1 MAKIYGLNGILR
13 GRQGNNVFSVQNGTQ
28 IVKAYQPAVSNPRTL
43 LQQIQR
49 SKFALAGKM
58 SSIVP
63 SGAIIGLAR
72 GNKRDRRA
80 QFVRILTDAATT
92 TNTPSGQ
99 GVIITPTIN
108 YPDIRFSEGSLSR
121 YSIMARPTTAW
132 SGNTGYFS
140 LSVTCNG
147 FSVNQPATNA
157 PAGYG
162 ELCVCCLFD
171 AATGH
176 LDACQY
182 AIREQAATV
191 FEFRTVQKLDCFV
204 VVYVAPFAPIDGV
217 SSFGA
222 NGYLTGD
229 ASAVSLEMVSETF
242 LSGMRWGDSTMLW
255 TLAVTAAQTQNSPN
269 PDDDRKA
276 LKK

>member
-1 MAKIYGLNGILR
+1 MARIYGLNGVLR

-28 IVKAYQPAVSNPRTL
+28 IVKAYQPAVSNPRTF
-43 LQQIQR
+43 LQSVQR

-58 SSIVP
+58 SAIVP

-80 QFVRILTDAATT
+80 RFVRLLSKAATT
-92 TNTPSGQ
+92 LSTPSGQ
-99 GVIITPTIN
+99 GVVITPKIDYSN
-108 YPDIRFSEGSLSR
+108 IRFSEGSLVR
-121 YSIMARPTTAW
+121 YSIMARPTIAW
-132 SGNTGYFS
+132 NGNSGYFS

-147 FSVNQPATNA
+147 FSVNQPAANA

-162 ELCVCCLFD
+162 ELCICCLFD
-171 AATGH
+171 ATTGH

-191 FEFRTVQKLDCFV
+191 FEFRTVQKMDCYV
-204 VVYVAPFAPIDGV
+204 VVYVAPYAPIDGV

-222 NGYLTGD
+222 EGYLGGD
-229 ASAVSLEMVSETF
+229 ASAVSLEMISETF
-242 LSGMRWGDSTMLW
+242 LSGMRWGDSTLLW
-255 TLAVTAAQTQNSPN
+255 TLAVTAAQTQTSPS
-269 PDDDRKA
+269 PDDDNR
-276 LKK
+276 

>member
-1 MAKIYGLNGILR
+1 MARIYGLNGVIR

-28 IVKAYQPAVSNPRTL
+28 VLKAYQPAVSNPRTL
-43 LQQIQR
+43 QQQVQR
-49 SKFALAGKM
+49 SKFALAGKI

-63 SGAIIGLAR
+63 NAAIVGIPR

-80 QFVRILTDAATT
+80 RFVSLISKAATT
-92 TNTPSGQ
+92 NATVGGSGS
-99 GVIITPTIN
+99 GLVSSVSYT
-108 YPDIRFSEGSLSR
+108 DIRFSEGSLVR

-132 SGNTGYFS
+132 SGNNGYYS

-147 FSVNQPATNA
+147 FSTNQPAANA

-162 ELCVCCLFD
+162 ELAICCLFD
-171 AATGH
+171 SATGH

-191 FEFRTVQKLDCFV
+191 FEFRTGQKYDCYV
-204 VVYVAPFAPIDGV
+204 VVYVAPYAPIDGV

-222 NGYLTGD
+222 SGYLAGD
-229 ASAVSLEMVSETF
+229 ASAVSLDMVSETF
-242 LSGMRWGDSTMLW
+242 LSGMRWGDSNMLW
-255 TLAVTAAQTQNSPN
+255 TVQVTAAQAQNAPA
-269 PDDDRKA
+269 PDDDNR
-276 LKK
+276 

>member
-1 MAKIYGLNGILR
+1 MARIYGLNGILR

-28 IVKAYQPAVSNPRTL
+28 VVKAYQPAVSNPRTI
-43 LQQIQR
+43 LQQLQR

-80 QFVRILTDAATT
+80 QFVRLLTDVATT
-92 TNTPSGQ
+92 TTTPSGQ
-99 GVIITPTIN
+99 GVIITPSVN
-108 YPDIRFSEGSLSR
+108 YTDIRFSEGALPR
-121 YSIMARPTTAW
+121 YSIMSRPTATW
-132 SGNTGYFS
+132 GGNAGSYS
-140 LSVTCNG
+140 LSVSCNG
-147 FSVNQPATNA
+147 FSSNQIAANA

-162 ELCVCCLFD
+162 ELIVCCLFD

-182 AIREQAATV
+182 ALRGDAATV
-191 FEFRTVQKLDCFV
+191 FEFRTMQKTDCYV
-204 VVYVAPFAPIDGV
+204 VVYAAPYAPVDGV

-222 NGYLTGD
+222 EGYLSGD

-242 LSGMRWGDSTMLW
+242 LSGMRWGDSNMLW
-255 TLAVTAAQTQNSPN
+255 NIAVTAAQTQNSPS

>member
-1 MAKIYGLNGILR
+1 MARIYGLNGVLR

-28 IVKAYQPAVSNPRTL
+28 VVKAYQPAVSNPRTL
-43 LQQIQR
+43 PQQLQR
-49 SKFALAGKM
+49 GKFALAGKM

-80 QFVRILTDAATT
+80 QFVRLLTDAATT
-92 TNTPSGQ
+92 TTTPSGQ
-99 GVIITPTIN
+99 GVIITPSIN
-108 YPDIRFSEGSLSR
+108 YADVRFSEGSLVR

-132 SGNTGYFS
+132 AGNSGYFS

-147 FSVNQPATNA
+147 FSVNQPAANA

-162 ELCVCCLFD
+162 ELCICCLFD

-182 AIREQAATV
+182 AIREQASTV
-191 FEFRTVQKLDCFV
+191 FEFRTVQKYDCFV

-222 NGYLTGD
+222 AGYLAGG

-255 TLAVTAAQTQNSPN
+255 AIPVTAAQTMTSPS
-269 PDDDRKA
+269 PDDDNR
-276 LKK
+276 